1 VSAALCDARFIAR
14 RPIRGCAKRL
24 AAEAALA
31 HVTGD
36 KAERAYRRGD
46 ALEKRRQLMA
56 EWAAFVGA
64 L

>member
-1 VSAALCDARFIAR
+1 VLLPIVPIVRAGKLAALD
-14 RPIRGCAKRL
+14 
-24 AAEAALA
+24 
-31 HVTGD
+31 
-36 KAERAYRRGD
+36 RRGG